1 MCTYLLIYFTQPE
14 YEDEPAKLEL
24 DAEPEVGGVRLGG
37 EHARP
42 TAGATY
48 GTGAGV
54 CLTPLRDTFDMTTTC
69 IGSTTP
75 GAEPGIRGGEAG
87 DGVGN
92 DMFVASTEHIP
103 QTATAPMPY
112 PFLDNNRG
120 RNAPRT
126 KPDLRTGSARFDKSS
141 TVTRYCYIL
150 LHVRCACL
158 RCCSS

>member
-14 YEDEPAKLEL
+14 YEDEPAKLEI

-54 CLTPLRDTFDMTTTC
+54 CLTPLRDTFDMTTAC

-92 DMFVASTEHIP
+92 DMLVASTEHIP
-103 QTATAPMPY
+103 KTATAPMPY

-120 RNAPRT
+120 RMPHEQNLICGDISGFANWFGEVRQ
-126 KPDLRTGSARFDKSS
+126 KFDRF
-141 TVTRYCYIL
+141 
-150 LHVRCACL
+150 
-158 RCCSS
+158 